1 MFSSTA
7 IPFQILPLI
16 LMFGEHFCITP
27 TMIFPFLLTFLSSL
41 SCTWQKG
48 LQFHTKFLISFMLW
62 SSISD
67 FIDSMKFSIGTMPS
81 SSEIAPQDDLLFEV
95 T

>member
-7 IPFQILPLI
+7 IPFKILPLTQ
-16 LMFGEHFCITP
+16 MFGEYFCITP
-27 TMIFPFLLTFLSSL
+27 TMLFPFLHTFLSSL

-48 LQFHTKFLISFMLW
+48 LQFHTKFLISLTLW
-62 SSISD
+62 SSFSD
-67 FIDSMKFSIGTMPS
+67 FFDNMDFSKGTMPS
-81 SSEIAPQDDLLFEV
+81 SSEMALQGDLLLEI